1 MQLNRKK
8 AVLLLNLGS
17 PDSCD
22 PSDVKVYLREFL
34 MDPYVLDIPFLFRW
48 LLVNLI
54 ILNTRPKKS
63 ADAYSKVWTDDG
75 SPLIVT
81 SKKVQAMLQEEVSIP
96 VGLGM
101 RYGNPS
107 TQNAVRSL
115 WEGSAS
121 ELEDLFIIP
130 LYPHYADS
138 SFGTAI
144 KEAQKWVNKTC
155 PHVKVTVKE
164 PFYDDSDFISA
175 LVSTM
180 SPYMTNYDHIVF
192 SYHGL
197 PERHLRKADP
207 SKSHCLA
214 TENCC
219 DNPPKETLATCYKAQ
234 CHRTT
239 KAIAA
244 AFKLEKHMYT
254 DAFQSRLLND
264 PWVKPYTDHVLERLA
279 KDGVKRVLVLC
290 PAFVS
295 DCLETI
301 EEIGM
306 EAKEEFEEMGGEN
319 LTLIPCL
326 NTSSKWVAVLCKWVK
341 RFSER

>member
-1 MQLNRKK
+1 MSLNKKK

-17 PDSCD
+17 PDSYD
-22 PSDVKVYLREFL
+22 PADVKVYLRQFL
-34 MDPYVLDIPFLFRW
+34 MDPFVLDIPFLFRW

-63 ADAYSKVWTDDG
+63 AEAYSKVWTDDG

-81 SKKVQAMLQEEVSIP
+81 SRKVQSLLQERVDIP

-107 TQNAVRSL
+107 TPDAIKEL
-115 WEGSAS
+115 WQGSND
-121 ELEDLFIIP
+121 ELEELFIIP

-138 SFGTAI
+138 SVGTAM
-144 KEAQKWVNKTC
+144 KEAQKWVKTIC
-155 PHVKVTVKE
+155 PQVTVSIKE
-164 PFYDDSDFISA
+164 PFYDDPDYIDALSA
-175 LVSTM
+175 SM
-180 SPYMTNYDHIVF
+180 RPYMKDYDHVLF

-197 PERHLRKADP
+197 PVRHLKKADP
-207 SKSHCLA
+207 TGSHCYQV
-214 TENCC
+214 ENCC
-219 DNPPKETLATCYKAQ
+219 AKPPEETLKVCYKAQ

-239 KAIAA
+239 QEIVKV
-244 AFKLEKHMYT
+244 FGLKEGQYT

-264 PWVKPYTDHVLERLA
+264 PWVEPYTDDVLEKLA
-279 KDGVKRVLVLC
+279 ESGVKRVVVLC

-326 NTSSKWVAVLCKWVK
+326 NTDEKWISVLEKWVK
-341 RFSER
+341 SS